1 MHTAHPLKRAV
12 EIASALKMMRF
23 FSEFLLEGCDN
34 FWVAKIG
41 KMSIES
47 RLEGANPHGE

>member
-1 MHTAHPLKRAV
+1 MNVKGGD
-12 EIASALKMMRF
+12 EI
-23 FSEFLLEGCDN
+23 FLILGARK

-47 RLEGANPHGE
+47 RLEGANPHGG